1 MSSQMPTMEEFAQ
14 ALSELPPEFKAKLA
28 AQAAGQQAQ
37 QQQQQEGEID
47 TVAIKLEL
55 VKFATELRKHN
66 QGVDWETNKIKPKQ
80 IEIKEVICDA
90 QKLFDF
96 ITSEE

>member
-28 AQAAGQQAQ
+28 AQASVQQVQ
-37 QQQQQEGEID
+37 QPEGEID

-66 QGVDWETNKIKPKQ
+66 QGVDWETNKMKPKQ
-80 IEIKEVICDA
+80 IEIKEIIGDA

-96 ITSEE
+96 IISEE